1 MKIYIDSDCKCY
13 VSNNGTM
20 REFDVPFFDGKCSTF
35 IEGYRYVPNGESWT
49 RADGE
54 VFKGVMIAPHTSYDQ
69 LYKAQLEYEI
79 EQYKAALTEI
89 ETALGVTSE

>member
-1 MKIYIDSDCKCY
+1 MTIYIDNDYKCSLSDD
-13 VSNNGTM
+13 GTM
-20 REFDVPFFDGKCSTF
+20 REFNVPFFDGKCAAF
-35 IEGYRYVPNGESWT
+35 IEGYRYVPSGESWT

-54 VFKGVMIAPHTSYDQ
+54 IFAGQMIAPWKSYDQ
-69 LYKAQLEYEI
+69 LYKAQLEYEL

>member
-1 MKIYIDSDCKCY
+1 MTIYIDSDYRCHTADD
-13 VSNNGTM
+13 GT
-20 REFDVPFFDGKCSTF
+20 RRAFDVPFFDGKCAAF
-35 IEGYRYVPNGESWT
+35 IEGYRYVPSGESWT

-54 VFKGVMIAPHTSYDQ
+54 IFAGQMIAPWKPYDQ
-69 LYKAQLEYEI
+69 LYKAQLEYEL

>member
-1 MKIYIDSDCKCY
+1 MTIYIDNDYKCSLSDD
-13 VSNNGTM
+13 GTM
-20 REFDVPFFDGKCSTF
+20 REFDVPFFDGKCAAF
-35 IEGYRYVPNGESWT
+35 IEGYRYVPSGESWT

-54 VFKGVMIAPHTSYDQ
+54 IFAGQMIAPWKPYDQ
-69 LYKAQLEYEI
+69 LYKAQLEYEL